1 MMSIKLILG
10 IILIVTL
17 AFSAGLLYNKY
28 EEAIR
33 WQGKAIITYWQ
44 DKMWTGGQEPK
55 KKLLADKHEGQ
66 RTNAGAGPHNR
77 TSMKDQ
83 DCPDWLKQSPLV
95 TALGVWI
102 GMISNIATLAM
113 AFLSMMFLFWAY
125 KEMRECHDNKNKSM
139 PHLGKAV
146 LCNPPVV
153 DLVKKKLDG

>member
-1 MMSIKLILG
+1 MMPIKLILG
-10 IILIVTL
+10 IILIITL
-17 AFSAGLLYNKY
+17 AFSAGLFYNTYKDT
-28 EEAIR
+28 IR
-33 WQGKAIITYWQ
+33 WQ
-44 DKMWTGGQEPK
+44 K
-55 KKLLADKHEGQ
+55 KGL
-66 RTNAGAGPHNR
+66 HNYE
-77 TSMKDQ
+77 TQVQTQTKEE
-83 DCPDWLKQSPLV
+83 CPAWLKQSPLV